1 MRRYILGT
9 NIEGQQL
16 FRKTKEGTQGK
27 KVAVYE
33 DIFDIIHEAH
43 IHLAHA
49 RSVRTHKI
57 LIDDIW
63 FGIPENA
70 MLVYCNICPEC
81 LPSTR
86 VRVPASEKLNPLH
99 TIVRFK

>member
-1 MRRYILGT
+1 MKRYIRGT

-16 FRKTKEGTQGK
+16 FRKTKEGAQGK

-33 DIFDIIHEAH
+33 DIFDIMHETH

-49 RSVRTHKI
+49 RNVRTQKL
-57 LIDDIW
+57 LIDDLW

-70 MLVYCNICPEC
+70 MLVYHNICPEC

-86 VRVPASEKLNPLH
+86 VPVSEK
-99 TIVRFK
+99 